1 MFDADILNGGD
12 MNKKLG
18 SKKLSFML
26 ARIVDNR
33 IAGLDVMD
41 PHFTSAVDRLSDGC
55 TLGLSYLIRNADLVN
70 LALVVW
76 KDPDCKTVFNMTRDK
91 ILDLI

>member
-1 MFDADILNGGD
+1 

-26 ARIVDNR
+26 AKIVDDR
-33 IAGLDVMD
+33 IEGLDVMD

-55 TLGLSYLIRNADLVN
+55 TLGLSYLIRNGDLVEI
-70 LALVVW
+70 AMGVW
-76 KDPDCKTVFNMTRDK
+76 KDPDCKTVFNMTRAE